1 MNTVDILD
9 SLEIRFR
16 LGEIV
21 SVRKEYV
28 SLVRNAMSK
37 RGVPVQEHSRKGGRV
52 FFVSEDTA
60 ENPVKRP
67 VKKNTKK

>member
-28 SLVRNAMSK
+28 SLVRNTMSE
-37 RGVPVQEHSRKGGRV
+37 RGVPVREHSRKGGKV
-52 FFVSEDTA
+52 FFVAEDAAKNT
-60 ENPVKRP
+60 VKP